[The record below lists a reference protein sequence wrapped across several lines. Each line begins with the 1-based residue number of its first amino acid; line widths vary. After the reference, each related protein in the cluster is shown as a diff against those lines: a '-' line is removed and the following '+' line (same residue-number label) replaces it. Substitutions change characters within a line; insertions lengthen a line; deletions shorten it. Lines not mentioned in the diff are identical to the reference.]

1 MRSKNTN
8 RNALFFKIAILL
20 TTCLSVIMALIIYLV
35 VSMSTASLE
44 QEAQAKL
51 TVINQEKR
59 NQIDLALRNVIDFN
73 RTLAAAPAIKN
84 TVELAGTDGDS
95 ERRMQARRFLGSI
108 FPADDTDYENIFL
121 DYNRIIYAD
130 SLNGASEGYELSSGA
145 NSDSYVGGKV
155 EKEGKTMISEPEISP
170 ITGQQVMLVSSP
182 VFSST
187 EPNKSIAVINSALFL
202 NRVVDKILTK
212 ASNLEQDLTDIN
224 VYLLNDTG
232 LVLSSNDKEAILNVN
247 FSEIPAAKS
256 MMSQNP
262 DKNVLLN
269 EFEWD
274 GIVYKSALSNSVFD
288 GLKMLVL
295 LPRASYETKI
305 NEIKSALIWVMLIVG
320 IVGVLVLTFGVY
332 LITKPLLGKLYQAM
346 STAERIANNDLR
358 EDIMVTG
365 NDEGARLLIAL
376 QGMQTN
382 LKSTVQ
388 FLIDKSTSLSAT
400 SSQLNDQATSSNT
413 LLEGQASAIDS
424 AAAAVNE
431 LTTAFESVSQSAS
444 TAMNIVNTGVTHTK
458 QGESSVNE
466 AILSIEPLA
475 QNLETTTESI
485 VALEKDI
492 GEISSVLEVIRAIAE
507 QTNLLA
513 LNAAIE
519 AARAGETGRGFA
531 VVADEVRN
539 LAHRTST
546 STTEIEHIISNVQER
561 SRATTNSMKNSNEGA
576 KQTVEVALK
585 AGQALKEIANSIK
598 RISDENFGIAS
609 ATKQQAISVQEID
622 KSLTHIK
629 SSSDNILSSAEYTK
643 HSSHSVSLIA
653 EELESIVTKFKV

>member
-8 RNALFFKIAILL
+8 RNALFVKIAILL
-20 TTCLSVIMALIIYLV
+20 TICLSVIMALIIYLV

-84 TVELAGTDGDS
+84 TAEFAGTDGDS
-95 ERRMQARRFLGSI
+95 ERRMQARRFLGDI

-121 DYNRIIYAD
+121 DYNRTIYAD
-130 SLNGASEGYELSSGA
+130 SLNGASEGYELSAGVNSG
-145 NSDSYVGGKV
+145 SYIGGQV
-155 EKEGKTMISEPEISP
+155 EKTGKTMIGAPEISP
-170 ITGQQVMLVSSP
+170 ITGQQVMLVTSP
-182 VFSST
+182 VFSSKD
-187 EPNKSIAVINSALFL
+187 PSKSIAVINSALFL

-212 ASNLEQDLTDIN
+212 VSNLEQDLADIN

-247 FSEIPAAKS
+247 FSEIPTAKS
-256 MMSQNP
+256 MIVQNP
-262 DKNVLLN
+262 DKSVLLN
-269 EFEWD
+269 EFVWD
-274 GIVYKSALSNSVFD
+274 GIAYKSALSNSAFD
-288 GLKMLVL
+288 GFKMLVL
-295 LPRASYETKI
+295 LPKASYETKI
-305 NEIKSALIWVMLIVG
+305 NEIKNSLIWVMLIVG

-332 LITKPLLGKLYQAM
+332 IITKPLLGKLYQAM

-358 EDIMVTG
+358 EDIKVTG
-365 NDEGARLLIAL
+365 NDEGARLLTAL

-388 FLIDKSTSLSAT
+388 FLIDKSTSLST
-400 SSQLNDQATSSNT
+400 MSSQLNDQATSSNT

-444 TAMNIVNTGVTHTK
+444 TAMEIVNTGVAHTK

-466 AILSIEPLA
+466 AILSIETLA

-561 SRATTNSMKNSNEGA
+561 SRTTTHSMKSSNESA

-598 RISDENFGIAS
+598 LISDENFGIAS

-629 SSSDNILSSAEYTK
+629 SSSDDTLSSAEYTK
-643 HSSHSVSLIA
+643 RSSHSVSVIA